1 MRELLLF
8 AIAAAAGVIS
18 GMGMGG
24 GTLLIPALTLLMG
37 IPQRQAQGVNMLSF
51 LPAAAVA
58 LYIHKKEGRLELKSS
73 LPVIAAGIGSFWG
86 AGRRLAQGGMA
97 EKSLRIIF
105 NNLVYYSVYRKIA
118 KGPGLIENNQ
128 TLSRKKHFERKYLY

>member
-8 AIAAAAGVIS
+8 VIGAAAGVIS

-73 LPVIAAGIGSFWG
+73 LPVIAGGLLGAVAGALFAARLSEEWLKKAFGLFLTILSIIQYGG
-86 AGRRLAQGGMA
+86 IRRKGRL
-97 EKSLRIIF
+97 
-105 NNLVYYSVYRKIA
+105 
-118 KGPGLIENNQ
+118 
-128 TLSRKKHFERKYLY
+128 

>member
-8 AIAAAAGVIS
+8 VIGAAAGVIS

-51 LPAAAVA
+51 LPAAAAA

-73 LPVIAAGIGSFWG
+73 LPVIAAGIVG
-86 AGRRLAQGGMA
+86 ALGGMA

>member
-37 IPQRQAQGVNMLSF
+37 IP
-51 LPAAAVA
+51 
-58 LYIHKKEGRLELKSS
+58 
-73 LPVIAAGIGSFWG
+73 
-86 AGRRLAQGGMA
+86 
-97 EKSLRIIF
+97 
-105 NNLVYYSVYRKIA
+105 
-118 KGPGLIENNQ
+118 
-128 TLSRKKHFERKYLY
+128 

>member
-8 AIAAAAGVIS
+8 VIGAAAGVIS

-51 LPAAAVA
+51 LPAAAAA

-73 LPVIAAGIGSFWG
+73 LPVIAAGIVG
-86 AGRRLAQGGMA
+86 ALAGA
-97 EKSLRIIF
+97 LAA
-105 NNLVYYSVYRKIA
+105 A

>member
-51 LPAAAVA
+51 LPAAAAA

-73 LPVIAAGIGSFWG
+73 LPVIAAGIVG
-86 AGRRLAQGGMA
+86 ALFGALAAGWLKEEWLKKAFGLFLTILSIIQYIGRSP
-97 EKSLRIIF
+97 KSR
-105 NNLVYYSVYRKIA
+105 V
-118 KGPGLIENNQ
+118 
-128 TLSRKKHFERKYLY
+128 

>member
-73 LPVIAAGIGSFWG
+73 LPVIAAGIVG
-86 AGRRLAQGGMA
+86 ALFGALAAGWLK
-97 EKSLRIIF
+97 EEWL

-128 TLSRKKHFERKYLY
+128 TLSSKKHFERKYLY

>member
-1 MRELLLF
+1 MRELLHF
-8 AIAAAAGVIS
+8 VIGAAAGVIS

-51 LPAAAVA
+51 LPAA

-73 LPVIAAGIGSFWG
+73 LPVIAAGIVG
-86 AGRRLAQGGMA
+86 ALAGALAAGWLEEEWLKKAFGLFLTILSIIQYIGR
-97 EKSLRIIF
+97 SP
-105 NNLVYYSVYRKIA
+105 
-118 KGPGLIENNQ
+118 KG
-128 TLSRKKHFERKYLY
+128 RV

>member
-8 AIAAAAGVIS
+8 VIGAAAGVIS

-37 IPQRQAQGVNMLSF
+37 ILQRQAQGVYMLSF
-51 LPAAAVA
+51 LPAAAAA

-73 LPVIAAGIGSFWG
+73 LPVIAAGIVG
-86 AGRRLAQGGMA
+86 ALAGALAAGWLKEEWLKKAFGLFLTILSIIQYIGR
-97 EKSLRIIF
+97 SP
-105 NNLVYYSVYRKIA
+105 
-118 KGPGLIENNQ
+118 KG
-128 TLSRKKHFERKYLY
+128 RV

>member
-1 MRELLLF
+1 MRRGVDAAVRELLLF
-8 AIAAAAGVIS
+8 VIGAAAGVIS

-24 GTLLIPALTLLMG
+24 GTLLMG

-73 LPVIAAGIGSFWG
+73 LPVIAAGIVG
-86 AGRRLAQGGMA
+86 ALAGALAAGWLKEEWLKKAFGLFLTILSIIQYIGR
-97 EKSLRIIF
+97 SP
-105 NNLVYYSVYRKIA
+105 
-118 KGPGLIENNQ
+118 KG
-128 TLSRKKHFERKYLY
+128 RV